1 MNLQLQDHKP
11 LLENQPALPAQV
23 ADSMQDI
30 LGSLQVTP
38 GDSKESVLE
47 AGQPFHCST
56 VCLVGACACQAQ
68 ARVRMAVKQMLGEKV
83 EESLKKKARLQQ
95 NPLPRAKQRKPLLPT
110 PRQRAL
116 RRLLQSC
123 SAALRSQSLMRAK
136 PFSPALRAQSLQTCP
151 NRLRAAAQK
160 KQGGAR

>member
-30 LGSLQVTP
+30 LASLQVTP

-47 AGQPFHCST
+47 AGQPFHGST

-83 EESLKKKARLQQ
+83 EESLKKKQDCSKIRCQE
-95 NPLPRAKQRKPLLPT
+95 
-110 PRQRAL
+110 
-116 RRLLQSC
+116 QS
-123 SAALRSQSLMRAK
+123 SE
-136 PFSPALRAQSLQTCP
+136 
-151 NRLRAAAQK
+151 NRCCQHRGK
-160 KQGGAR
+160 GP